1 MNIIECNEQ
10 LRSLIDQYESA
21 QISMPTYREQRKYL
35 FDAIDKTLN
44 GIVAESVQVIKVETS
59 FQEEETEAAIVNNE
73 SADKTQ
79 PYFSSKLGQCISF
92 LKGNNER

>member
-10 LRSLIDQYESA
+10 LRSLINQYERA

-44 GIVAESVQVIKVETS
+44 GIEAESVQVIEMETS
-59 FQEEETEAAIVNNE
+59 FQPKEPVVNNE
-73 SADKTQ
+73 NTDKTQ